1 MTRSRVLLGFVAYRD
16 ASGGRSA
23 ATQWKRERPMAIGQ
37 ILQFSGASID
47 KYDAVQK
54 ELGWDGENGK
64 PEGLLAHAAGSTDGG
79 FCVIEWWNSEG
90 DWDAFFGARLMPAF
104 QTVGD
109 IPQPQVTRFDV
120 HSSYTAP

>member
-1 MTRSRVLLGFVAYRD
+1 MVLAYGD
-16 ASGGRSA
+16 AE
-23 ATQWKRERPMAIGQ
+23 WRPIGSLTMEVSELMAIGQ

-54 ELGWDGENGK
+54 ELGWDGEDGK

-79 FCVIEWWNSEG
+79 FCVIEWWNAEG

-104 QTVGD
+104 EKVGD

-120 HSSYTAP
+120 HSSYTAS

>member
-1 MTRSRVLLGFVAYRD
+1 ML
-16 ASGGRSA
+16 SGGRSA
-23 ATQWKRERPMAIGQ
+23 ASQWKSSELMAIGQ

-54 ELGWDGENGK
+54 ELGWDGEDGK
-64 PEGLLAHAAGSTDGG
+64 PKGLLAHAAGSTDGG

-104 QTVGD
+104 EKVGD